1 MRVSRVLRVTDI
13 IVNSADVI
21 VVNSVLDVVEVV
33 VSERNAILSDLILS
47 LDIRVSS
54 LILYDLILMIDDLSK

>member
-1 MRVSRVLRVTDI
+1 MLRVTDI

>member
-21 VVNSVLDVVEVV
+21 VVDSVLDVVEVV

-47 LDIRVSS
+47 LDIRVGS